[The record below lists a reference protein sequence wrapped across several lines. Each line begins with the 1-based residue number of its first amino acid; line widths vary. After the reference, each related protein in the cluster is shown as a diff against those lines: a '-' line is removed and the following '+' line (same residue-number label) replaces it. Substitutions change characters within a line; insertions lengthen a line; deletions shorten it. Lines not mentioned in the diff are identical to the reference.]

1 MHNFSLMAECY
12 DIHASFLVFLVCVLA
27 TDKGFFYSHFQLI
40 SPFCI
45 WCLCSRHSKIVLVAT
60 QDSASKHISPAIEAL
75 KRLGATD
82 PLQGNYRDSFA
93 FAGYAGV
100 NKPQWITQKRA
111 DRYLGP
117 SEIFPQ
123 IPLSINQ

>member
-1 MHNFSLMAECY
+1 MRVMQQ
-12 DIHASFLVFLVCVLA
+12 II
-27 TDKGFFYSHFQLI
+27 GFYSNFQLT
-40 SPFCI
+40 SSLCI
-45 WCLCSRHSKIVLVAT
+45 LCLCSQHSKIVLVAT
-60 QDSASKHISPAIEAL
+60 QDSASKYMSPAIDAL

-82 PLQGNYRDSFA
+82 PLQANPRDSFA

-100 NKPQWITQKRA
+100 NKPQWITQERA

-123 IPLSINQ
+123 IPLPINQ

>member
-1 MHNFSLMAECY
+1 M
-12 DIHASFLVFLVCVLA
+12 CVLA

-60 QDSASKHISPAIEAL
+60 QDSASKHMSPAIEAL

-82 PLQGNYRDSFA
+82 PRQGNHRDSFA
-93 FAGYAGV
+93 FVGYAGV

-123 IPLSINQ
+123 IPLSGLI

>member
-1 MHNFSLMAECY
+1 M
-12 DIHASFLVFLVCVLA
+12 
-27 TDKGFFYSHFQLI
+27 
-40 SPFCI
+40 
-45 WCLCSRHSKIVLVAT
+45 VAT
-60 QDSASKHISPAIEAL
+60 QDSASKHMSPAIDAL

-82 PLQGNYRDSFA
+82 PLQGNHRDSFA

-123 IPLSINQ
+123 ILLSGLI